1 MASLRFNKKIYSKV
15 AIDQAAEAYAEVLQV
30 SLRSKGAYHEVE
42 LQSPTGKAGKDVSPG
57 LASEFANYV
66 LYATLIA
73 RRA

>member
-15 AIDQAAEAYAEVLQV
+15 AIDRAAEAYAEVLQATQ
-30 SLRSKGAYHEVE
+30 RTKGAYYEVQ
-42 LQSPTGKAGKDVSPG
+42 LQSLTGKSGKAVSTG
-57 LASEFANYV
+57 LANEFANYV

>member
-15 AIDQAAEAYAEVLQV
+15 AIGRAAEAYAEVLQATQ
-30 SLRSKGAYHEVE
+30 RTKGAYHEVT
-42 LQSPTGKAGKDVSPG
+42 LQSRTGKAVSTG
-57 LASEFANYV
+57 LVNEFANYV

>member
-15 AIDQAAEAYAEVLQV
+15 AIDRAAEAYAEVLKATQQT
-30 SLRSKGAYHEVE
+30 KGTYHEVQ
-42 LQSPTGKAGKDVSPG
+42 LQSRTGKSVSAG
-57 LASEFANYV
+57 LANEFANYV

>member
-15 AIDQAAEAYAEVLQV
+15 AIDRAAEAYAEVLKATQ
-30 SLRSKGAYHEVE
+30 RTKGAYHEVQ
-42 LQSPTGKAGKDVSPG
+42 LHSRTGKDISAG

>member
-15 AIDQAAEAYAEVLQV
+15 AIDKAVEAYADVLQATH
-30 SLRSKGAYHEVE
+30 RTKGVYHEVE
-42 LQSPTGKAGKDVSPG
+42 LQSRTGRGGAVTEG
-57 LASEFANYV
+57 LAKEFANYV

>member
-15 AIDQAAEAYAEVLQV
+15 AIDRAAEAYADVLQATQQT
-30 SLRSKGAYHEVE
+30 KGAYLEVQ
-42 LQSPTGKAGKDVSPG
+42 LQSRTGRGGAVSAG
-57 LASEFANYV
+57 LAKEFANYV

>member
-15 AIDQAAEAYAEVLQV
+15 AIDRAAEAYAEVLQATQ
-30 SLRSKGAYHEVE
+30 RTKGAYHEVL
-42 LQSPTGKAGKDVSPG
+42 LQSRTGRKGAVSEG
-57 LASEFANYV
+57 LAKEFANYV